1 MMADSKLK
9 GTGRRQG
16 LTIQVNE
23 LLRDLGDSSFVV
35 AATLQS
41 MGVTGLRR
49 NSSSCPLARY
59 IHAATVADRRV
70 AKVQVDRR
78 VVAIT
83 RRSWFSKRVMV
94 ALPTPLQEFV
104 IRFDRG
110 DFPMLECGKE
120 VLLHSEIKEQEQKA

>member
-1 MMADSKLK
+1 MADTKLK
-9 GTGRRQG
+9 GAGRRQG

-41 MGVTGLRR
+41 MGVTGMRR

-59 IHAATVADRRV
+59 IHAVTVADRRV
-70 AKVQVDRR
+70 GKVQVDRR

-83 RRSWFSKRVMV
+83 RRRAWISKRVMV
-94 ALPTPLQEFV
+94 ALPTALQEFV
-104 IRFDRG
+104 VRFDRG
-110 DFPMLECGKE
+110 DFPMLECGSEGSVQSE
-120 VLLHSEIKEQEQKA
+120 VNELGTSA